1 MKIFFLAAL
10 LLISAC
16 TTKPNPVVYTS
27 TWREEWQN
35 EILEKCSSESH
46 LLALRIYESKLAAGI
61 ELTQED
67 VMQLQKILMES
78 CLVHFNLVI

>member
-16 TTKPNPVVYTS
+16 TTKVNPVLYTS

-46 LLALRIYESKLAAGI
+46 LLTFRIAEAKLAAGY
-61 ELTQED
+61 ELTQAD
-67 VMQLQKILMES
+67 VMQLQKMLMGS
-78 CLVHFNLVI
+78 CLVHFKVVI